1 MEFDAI
7 MDLLERGDIGLKISV
22 EDTDIVEIR
31 VKDKNIDLDILDMDK
46 LDRLREEFKNGKFK
60 KA

>member
-1 MEFDAI
+1 MEFDVI

-22 EDTDIVEIR
+22 EDTEVVEVSI
-31 VKDKNIDLDILDMDK
+31 KNKNIDLDILDMDK
-46 LDRLREEFKNGKFK
+46 LDKLREEFKNGKFK